1 MRMDNQCDD
10 TEGEDEIMYLIN
22 DDCFT
27 EILGGEF
34 YQVIVAKKLNPD
46 ISVYQLFN
54 YQFKYNT
61 YVGFLRFYRKHLEP
75 IIDGIRIV
83 KDDSINGKAIRFLT
97 NFEKGNKVEK
107 NK

>member
-1 MRMDNQCDD
+1 
-10 TEGEDEIMYLIN
+10 MYLIEDN
-22 DDCFT
+22 CFT
-27 EILGGEF
+27 KMLGGEF

-75 IIDGIRIV
+75 IINGIRLI
-83 KDDSINGKAIRFLT
+83 DDNSVMGKAIRFIT
-97 NFEKGNKVEK
+97 NEKDK
-107 NK
+107 

>member
-1 MRMDNQCDD
+1 MF
-10 TEGEDEIMYLIN
+10 LID

-27 EILGGEF
+27 ELLGGEF
-34 YQVIVAKKLNPD
+34 YQVILAKKLHPD

-61 YVGFLRFYRKHLEP
+61 YAGFLRFYRKHLEP
-75 IIDGIRIV
+75 VINGIRII

-97 NFEKGNKVEK
+97 NFEKENKVEK

>member
-1 MRMDNQCDD
+1 MDNQYHD
-10 TEGEDEIMYLIN
+10 TEGEDEIMYLID

-27 EILGGEF
+27 EMLGGEF
-34 YQVIVAKKLNPD
+34 YQVILAKKLNPD
-46 ISVYQLFN
+46 VSVAQLFN
-54 YQFKYNT
+54 YQFKYST

-83 KDDSINGKAIRFLT
+83 KDDSVNGKAIRFLT
-97 NFEKGNKVEK
+97 NFEKENKVEK

>member
-1 MRMDNQCDD
+1 MDNQYHD
-10 TEGEDEIMYLIN
+10 TEGEDEIMFLVD

-27 EILGGEF
+27 EMLGGEF
-34 YQVIVAKKLNPD
+34 YQVILAKQLNPD
-46 ISVYQLFN
+46 ISVAQLFN
-54 YQFKYNT
+54 YQFKYST
-61 YVGFLRFYRKHLEP
+61 YVGFLKFYRKHLEP

-97 NFEKGNKVEK
+97 SFEKENKVEK

>member
-1 MRMDNQCDD
+1 MFLIDDN
-10 TEGEDEIMYLIN
+10 
-22 DDCFT
+22 CFT

-54 YQFKYNT
+54 YQFKYDT
-61 YVGFLRFYRKHLEP
+61 YVGFLKFYRKHLEP

-97 NFEKGNKVEK
+97 NFEKENRVEK